1 MTWQLL
7 LFVVYCIFAIGSLY
21 YISFMELVIE
31 SRGIKHSLKN
41 YMRGPQILVDRLN
54 KINNL
59 KEIK

>member
-7 LFVVYCIFAIGSLY
+7 LFTVYAVLAIGLMY
-21 YISFMELVIE
+21 YISFMELIIDL
-31 SRGIKHSLKN
+31 RGIQHSLKN
-41 YMRGPQILVDRLN
+41 YIRGPQILIDRLN